1 MKKTIAFLTIVSAF
15 IDTVFELNLLES
27 IGITG
32 VYAGYVKFFG
42 LLVSTTLAYYT
53 PAPKTNKN
61 ELEDIGGSNP
71 PPSKDEK

>member
-1 MKKTIAFLTIVSAF
+1 MKKTIALLTIVGAF

-32 VYAGYVKFFG
+32 VYAGYVKLLG

-53 PAPKTNKN
+53 PAPTNKD
-61 ELEDIGGSNP
+61 DIGGTNP
-71 PPSKDEK
+71 PAPKDEK

>member
-1 MKKTIAFLTIVSAF
+1 MKKTIALLTIVGAF

-42 LLVSTTLAYYT
+42 LLVSTSLAYYT
-53 PAPKTNKN
+53 QAPTNKDDIGGTNQPAPK
-61 ELEDIGGSNP
+61 
-71 PPSKDEK
+71 DEK

>member
-1 MKKTIAFLTIVSAF
+1 MKKAIAILTIVSAF

-53 PAPKTNKN
+53 PAPTNKD
-61 ELEDIGGSNP
+61 DIGGTNQP
-71 PPSKDEK
+71 APKDEK